1 MARTQLKRTF
11 GLGLILV
18 CAGLAQPTK
27 NGPPVAPKPSAGLL
41 TAEQPDAQRTQQELT
56 NLFQHYPPTLRGVLA
71 LDPSLLSDQ
80 SYLAPYPALASFL
93 SAHPEIA
100 RNPSFYIGEPEPR
113 PDRSDVPTRVEE
125 IVTDLSVLAGFSL
138 AICLIA
144 WLIRTLI
151 DYRRWNRLTNVQIDV
166 HSRLM
171 DRFTSNEDL
180 LAYIHSPAGA
190 KFLESAPITLDA
202 GSRNMAQPVA
212 RILWTVQG
220 GVVLVAGGI
229 GLEVVSG
236 RIRYEV
242 GLPLHTLGVLGIAL
256 GLGLVI
262 SAIISFVISR
272 RLGLMERPGVPPVR
286 ANLQG

>member
-1 MARTQLKRTF
+1 MALAHVKRALWLGMLFASAGWTQAVKNN
-11 GLGLILV
+11 
-18 CAGLAQPTK
+18 PT
-27 NGPPVAPKPSAGLL
+27 PPAGLL
-41 TAEQPDAQRTQQELT
+41 TVEQPDAQRTQQELT
-56 NLFQHYPPTLRGVLA
+56 NLLQHYPPTLRGVLA
-71 LDPSLLSDQ
+71 LDPSLLSNQ

-100 RNPSFYIGEPEPR
+100 RNPSFYIGEAGPR
-113 PDRSDVPTRVEE
+113 HIESDVPTRLEE

-166 HSRLM
+166 HSKLM

-202 GSRNMAQPVA
+202 GPRSMTQPMG

-220 GVVLVAGGI
+220 GVVLVAAGI

-242 GLPLHTLGVLGIAL
+242 GLPLHALGVLGIAL
-256 GLGLVI
+256 GLGLVT

-272 RLGLMERPGVPPVR
+272 RLGLMERPSAPPVR

>member
-1 MARTQLKRTF
+1 
-11 GLGLILV
+11 
-18 CAGLAQPTK
+18 
-27 NGPPVAPKPSAGLL
+27 
-41 TAEQPDAQRTQQELT
+41 
-56 NLFQHYPPTLRGVLA
+56 
-71 LDPSLLSDQ
+71 
-80 SYLAPYPALASFL
+80 
-93 SAHPEIA
+93 
-100 RNPSFYIGEPEPR
+100 
-113 PDRSDVPTRVEE
+113 
-125 IVTDLSVLAGFSL
+125 
-138 AICLIA
+138 
-144 WLIRTLI
+144 
-151 DYRRWNRLTNVQIDV
+151 
-166 HSRLM
+166 M

-190 KFLESAPITLDA
+190 KFLESAPITLDG
-202 GSRNMAQPVA
+202 GSRSMAQPVA

-220 GVVLVAGGI
+220 GVVLVSAGI